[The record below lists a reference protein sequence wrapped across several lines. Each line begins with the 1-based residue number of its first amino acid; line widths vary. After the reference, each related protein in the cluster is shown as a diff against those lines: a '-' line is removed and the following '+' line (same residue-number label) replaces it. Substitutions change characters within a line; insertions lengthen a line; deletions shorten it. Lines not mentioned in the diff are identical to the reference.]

1 MNNYEKI
8 YNIENIVKPFFH
20 FELYDFFGD
29 IYDLPYPRI
38 KELTILFFKKNEKD
52 KNLFLTETEKQIIL
66 DKIHNINIGFA
77 EIIKN
82 PYFGTYI
89 IVTLE

>member
-8 YNIENIVKPFFH
+8 HNIENIVQPFFH

-29 IYDLPYPRI
+29 ICDLPYPRI
-38 KELTILFFKKNEKD
+38 KELTILFFKKNGKD
-52 KNLFLTETEKQIIL
+52 KKLFLTETEKQIMM
-66 DKIHNINIGFA
+66 DKIQNLNFGFV

-82 PYFGTYI
+82 PHFGTYI